1 MLLVRKWKRNVGHQT
16 PDNGLT
22 VKKPK
27 IKRWEDSTGIS
38 QQRMKFFAT
47 TKYLSGKEM

>member
-1 MLLVRKWKRNVGHQT
+1 MLVVRKWKRNVGRQI

-27 IKRWEDSTGIS
+27 IERWEDSTAIP
-38 QQRMKFFAT
+38 QQKMKFFAT
-47 TKYLSGKEM
+47 KKYGKEM